1 MRFRSAI
8 ILGAAAALGAC
19 SGAGDEAGSGEPDAL
34 TLTPGAWTASAEQ
47 ASYADDGGVLL
58 ASFHCDAETAELVL
72 EMPGGFADGARP
84 AILMRAGDFMHGV
97 DPVEMRGTAEG
108 TVRLARAPVGGPLMG
123 AVRAFPVPLTI
134 EADGA
139 PPVMIETD
147 SVLQEFFESC
157 AAASSTGDSAEP
169 AQ

>member
-1 MRFRSAI
+1 MRFRAGFVFG
-8 ILGAAAALGAC
+8 LAAALGAC
-19 SGAGDEAGSGEPDAL
+19 SAAGDEETGEPAAL
-34 TLTPGAWTASAEQ
+34 TLTPGAWAASAER

-58 ASFHCDAETAELVL
+58 ASFRCDAETAELVL

-97 DPVEMRGTAEG
+97 DPVEIRSSADG
-108 TVRLARAPVGGPLMG
+108 TVRFARAPVGGPLMG
-123 AVRAFPVPLTI
+123 AIRAFPVPLTI

-147 SVLQEFFESC
+147 SVLQGFFESC
-157 AAASSTGDSAEP
+157 AAASGAGSSAEP